1 MCAWGDDFSHGNGWS
16 ALAAGLNQ
24 WREMLH
30 TSALWVPVF
39 DLSVLMSGPSLGD
52 MVDDLTKHEAKGS
65 QGLCLLG
72 KTHCPLAHKVTVF
85 HQSRGDNLPAR
96 LHIGNEGKERS
107 CLVSQK
113 H

>member
-1 MCAWGDDFSHGNGWS
+1 
-16 ALAAGLNQ
+16 
-24 WREMLH
+24 MLH

-52 MVDDLTKHEAKGS
+52 VVDDLTKHEAKGS

-72 KTHCPLAHKVTVF
+72 RTRCPLAHEVTIF
-85 HQSRGDNLPAR
+85 HQRRGDDLPTR
-96 LHIGNEGKERS
+96 LHVGNEGKERS